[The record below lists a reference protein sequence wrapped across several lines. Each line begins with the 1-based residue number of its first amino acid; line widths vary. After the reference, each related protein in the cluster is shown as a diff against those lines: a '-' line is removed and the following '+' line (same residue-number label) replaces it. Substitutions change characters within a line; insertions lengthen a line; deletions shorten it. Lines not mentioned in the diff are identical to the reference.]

1 MMNPNEKNVTDVLRE
16 QIRQLQAQAG
26 GAPGDQ
32 TITPVIED
40 SKRRLKA
47 SSGAR
52 RNDHDRTRDADG
64 EA

>member
-40 SKRRLKA
+40 LEAAVKSIERRA
-47 SSGAR
+47 AERS
-52 RNDHDRTRDADG
+52 
-64 EA
+64 